1 MSEMAQRRVPL
12 SEIPDFVQRGGE
24 FNADNRYAPERD
36 APFTPWNKKTFRP
49 IHLVEAASHTK
60 DAANEDLAPEAAD
73 VPAQAEIAVEAAAP
87 PPPPPPPEP
96 VEPPPSPEEII
107 AAIEKARE
115 DGRALGYQQG
125 LEAARKE
132 LGDALS
138 VLRRIEGELVPLAG
152 EAYERNAEI
161 MAQHVR
167 RLAQDL
173 FGTVFAEMP
182 DAFVQRIKNAAEMF
196 TKAGSEFT
204 LSISPHDA
212 ISLKHALKQEEIF
225 ASIRILEDEDL
236 PSGSFKLASRD
247 LEFDDTPVIEDERA

>member
-1 MSEMAQRRVPL
+1 MSEMAQRTVPL
-12 SEIPDFVQRGGE
+12 SEVPDFVQRGGS
-24 FNADNRYAPERD
+24 FNADNRFAPDPD
-36 APFTPWNKKTFRP
+36 AAFTPWNKARFKP
-49 IHLVEAASHTK
+49 ANLVEATPEAK
-60 DAANEDLAPEAAD
+60 DAGDNATQSETESPTVAP
-73 VPAQAEIAVEAAAP
+73 IEAAA

-96 VEPPPSPEEII
+96 VEPAPSPDEIV

-132 LGDALS
+132 LGDALN
-138 VLRRIEGELVPLAG
+138 VLRRLESEIVPLAA
-152 EAYERNAEI
+152 ESYERNAEL

-173 FGTVFAEMP
+173 FGAVFAQMP
-182 DAFVQRIKNAAEMF
+182 ELFVERIKNAAEMF

-212 ISLKHALKQEEIF
+212 HSLRAALKAEDIF
-225 ASIRILEDEDL
+225 SSIRILEDDEL
-236 PSGSFKLASRD
+236 PSGSFRLASRD
-247 LEFDDTPVIEDERA
+247 LEFDDTPQIEDERG